1 MRHVLSLVLLVV
13 VASLAPPG
21 HAQVAP
27 LEVTV
32 ARPGGKPV
40 PLDVASMTG
49 EDVQRVSLGDLTR
62 GRPAAERLPS
72 DAELALQTTRAGTRL
87 SVNVAVYRAE
97 SSGERRAGR
106 EGASVT
112 APLATEKRS
121 THRTVELAPGETR
134 ALELEGLVVTLK
146 RPAT

>member
-1 MRHVLSLVLLVV
+1 MRLVLLLVLVV
-13 VASLAPPG
+13 AASLAPLV

-32 ARPGGKPV
+32 ARPGGKAV
-40 PLDVASMTG
+40 PLDVDAMTG
-49 EDVQRVSLGDLTR
+49 EDVQRISLGDLTR
-62 GRPAAERLPS
+62 GRPAAERLPG
-72 DAELALQTTRAGTRL
+72 DAELALQTLKAGPRL

-112 APLATEKRS
+112 APLSTAKRS

-134 ALELEGLVVTLK
+134 ELELEGLVVTLK
-146 RPAT
+146 RPAS